1 MKTKSKVII
10 SVIVVIALI
19 AGGFTYLNYSNS
31 NTGKVNVYVEDA
43 PILNVSA
50 VYITFTNVS
59 LHNTSSGW
67 HTYTLKTTTVN
78 ILDLTTTNASL
89 LSSFS
94 INAGNYTMIR
104 LYLTSVHVIIGGV
117 NVSFNLASPD
127 AFINHPFTVKAHS
140 TTGLDIEFNL
150 SQDLNINSRIFTPSI
165 GVVVSPS

>member
-1 MKTKSKVII
+1 VKTKSKIII

-31 NTGKVNVYVEDA
+31 NTGKVSVYVEDA
-43 PILNVSA
+43 PIFNVSA

-67 HTYTLKTTTVN
+67 HTYTLTTTTVN
-78 ILDLTTTNASL
+78 ILGLTTTNASL

-94 INAGNYTMIR
+94 IKAGNYTMIR
-104 LYLTSVHVIIGGV
+104 LYITSVNVKIAGL
-117 NVSFNLASPD
+117 NVSFTLASPD
-127 AFINHPFTVKAHS
+127 AFINHPFSVSAHS

-150 SQDLNINSRIFTPSI
+150 SQDLNINSRMFTPSI
-165 GVVVSPS
+165 GVVVS

>member
-1 MKTKSKVII
+1 MKTKSKIII

-50 VYITFTNVS
+50 VYITFANFS

-67 HTYTLKTTTVN
+67 STHSVKTTTVN
-78 ILDLTTTNASL
+78 ILGLTTTNASL
-89 LSSFS
+89 LGSFT

-104 LYLTSVHVIIGGV
+104 LYLTSVRVVIAGV
-117 NVSFNLASPD
+117 NVSFTLASPD
-127 AFINHPFTVKAHS
+127 AFLNHPFTVKAHS
-140 TTGLDIEFNL
+140 TTNLNIEFNL

-165 GVVVSPS
+165 GVVVS

>member
-104 LYLTSVHVIIGGV
+104 LYLTSIHVIIGGEV
-117 NVSFNLASPD
+117 RYRDPGF
-127 AFINHPFTVKAHS
+127 
-140 TTGLDIEFNL
+140 G
-150 SQDLNINSRIFTPSI
+150 IFLECQKDPMLYNRRLI
-165 GVVVSPS
+165 GSDCL

>member
-1 MKTKSKVII
+1 MKTKSKIII

-31 NTGKVNVYVEDA
+31 NTGKVSVYVEDA
-43 PILNVSA
+43 PIFNVSA

-67 HTYTLKTTTVN
+67 HTYTLTTTTVN
-78 ILDLTTTNASL
+78 ILGLTTTNASL

-94 INAGNYTMIR
+94 IKVGNYTMIR
-104 LYLTSVHVIIGGV
+104 LYITSVNVKIAGL
-117 NVSFNLASPD
+117 NVSFTLASPD
-127 AFINHPFTVKAHS
+127 AFINHPFSVSAHS

-150 SQDLNINSRIFTPSI
+150 SQDLNINSRMFTPSI
-165 GVVVSPS
+165 GVVVS

>member
-1 MKTKSKVII
+1 MKTKSKIII

-31 NTGKVNVYVEDA
+31 NTGKVSVYAEDA
-43 PILNVSA
+43 PIFNVSA

-67 HTYTLKTTTVN
+67 HTYTLTTTTVN
-78 ILDLTTTNASL
+78 ILGLTTTNASL

-94 INAGNYTMIR
+94 IKAGNYTMIR
-104 LYLTSVHVIIGGV
+104 LYITSINVKIAGL
-117 NVSFNLASPD
+117 NVSFTLASPD
-127 AFINHPFTVKAHS
+127 AFINHPFSVSAHS

-150 SQDLNINSRIFTPSI
+150 SQDLNINSRMFAPSI
-165 GVVVSPS
+165 GVVVS